1 MPLWWG
7 GGARAAFLLGSGGGC
22 GCGGRRE
29 SGSTSTSL
37 RLRSMAGVDSRS
49 AKLGARPRPTFL
61 QWCLRPGLRVGHLL
75 RLDKACGRW
84 SFVRSWAMAMA
95 TAVAATASSDGAAGW
110 GKGPGTCLQFLF
122 FVVALFAKCGGQLTP
137 VSRMYLYLYRPCMFS
152 LSFNTGTFDKKK
164 TPTPEYPTRPP

>member
-29 SGSTSTSL
+29 SGLTSTSL

-95 TAVAATASSDGAAGW
+95 TAAAAAASSDGAAGW
-110 GKGPGTCLQFLF
+110 GKGPGTSLQFRF
-122 FVVALFAKCGGQLTP
+122 CCGPFRKVWWTAHPCIPDVSVFVP
-137 VSRMYLYLYRPCMFS
+137 SMYVFLKS
-152 LSFNTGTFDKKK
+152 
-164 TPTPEYPTRPP
+164 